1 MCVNV
6 TTEVM
11 SIFVGFFPVQWR
23 FPLAQPN
30 GPDYTEDTE
39 CVCVLVSVFTCDLHK
54 PQSSNAGKT
63 HCYVTPYVR
72 RC

>member
-11 SIFVGFFPVQWR
+11 SIFVPVQWR

-30 GPDYTEDTE
+30 TEDTE
-39 CVCVLVSVFTCDLHK
+39 CVCVLVSVFTCDLHQ

-63 HCYVTPYVR
+63 HCYVTPYMFVAVNVVKI
-72 RC
+72 